1 MQNCKIDEPHENYHV
16 KKNNFSIGKRNHET
30 ILLKNRNAPAHRF
43 DDVKLQIMQY
53 LLLFSK
59 IINDLISKVL
69 LVTFSTLKS

>member
-43 DDVKLQIMQY
+43 DDVKLQIIH
-53 LLLFSK
+53 FSK